1 MRFTS
6 IIVTGALA
14 MFASAQDTTGT
25 TSASPTAATTDAA
38 QASTLA
44 CLDACDDGDVTCQ
57 AKCIAVPNPDASQV
71 NATTECVANCDQGDG
86 SQSDTDAYA
95 ACVQG
100 CINDNYFTSG
110 GTPQPTAGS
119 GSGSSGSTASGS
131 SASATSGSGSS
142 GDSSSSGSATSGSG
156 STSTSSSSSESASA
170 SGSAADSVKVGMTG
184 LGLLGFIVAAIAM

>member
-6 IIVTGALA
+6 IIVAGALA

-25 TSASPTAATTDAA
+25 SSVAPTAATTDAA
-38 QASTLA
+38 QASTIA
-44 CLDACDDGDVTCQ
+44 CLDACKDGDVACES
-57 AKCIAVPNPDASQV
+57 KCIAVPNPDANQV

-86 SQSDTDAYA
+86 SQAETDAYA
-95 ACVQG
+95 SCVQG
-100 CINDNYFTSG
+100 CISDNYFTSG
-110 GTPQPTAGS
+110 GTPAATA

-131 SASATSGSGSS
+131 SASATSTDDSDSSSESGSS
-142 GDSSSSGSATSGSG
+142 TSGSS

-184 LGLLGFIVAAIAM
+184 LGLLGFIAAAIAL

>member
-1 MRFTS
+1 MPLVNLRARFT
-6 IIVTGALA
+6 IDTLVEEALSLT
-14 MFASAQDTTGT
+14 FIPYQ
-25 TSASPTAATTDAA
+25 
-38 QASTLA
+38 
-44 CLDACDDGDVTCQ
+44 
-57 AKCIAVPNPDASQV
+57 VPNPDASQV

-86 SQSDTDAYA
+86 SQAETDAYA

-110 GTPQPTAGS
+110 GTPQATAGS

-131 SASATSGSGSS
+131 SASATSTSGSGSS
-142 GDSSSSGSATSGSG
+142 DDSSATSGSG